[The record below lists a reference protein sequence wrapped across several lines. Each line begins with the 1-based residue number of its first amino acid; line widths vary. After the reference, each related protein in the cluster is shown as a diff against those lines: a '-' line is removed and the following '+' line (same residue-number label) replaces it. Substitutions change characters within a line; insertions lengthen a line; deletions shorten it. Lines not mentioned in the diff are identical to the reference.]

1 MGEKLLPFR
10 AMAIPIRLTDAST
23 NVSRH
28 GLDASYMALYNHC
41 ATERQLLF
49 CMSVKKTRPDYQDV
63 QIVERCSIVPKSL
76 NICEGDA
83 KLRLVNISSIY
94 KGFNSPAYCVGTA
107 LENHTHHRNGEP
119 ELTLCSL
126 KTSWVFNVLHRR

>member
-49 CMSVKKTRPDYQDV
+49 CISIKTRPDYLDV
-63 QIVERCSIVPKSL
+63 QIVERC
-76 NICEGDA
+76 
-83 KLRLVNISSIY
+83 LVTSTIFVIN
-94 KGFNSPAYCVGTA
+94 FN
-107 LENHTHHRNGEP
+107 
-119 ELTLCSL
+119 LC
-126 KTSWVFNVLHRR
+126 HI